1 MNYWRKLALTFL
13 LLPTVA
19 KGANLSDSSGLNAT
33 ANLIPGLIRTTDT
46 RVVIASVIAYAL
58 QWVGILF
65 IILIIYGG
73 VRWMTAR
80 GNSQQVDE
88 AKNVVKNASI
98 GLAIV
103 LLSYVITRFIIDLL
117 DTGSSNTGEDIIS
130 G

>member
-1 MNYWRKLALTFL
+1 MKYWRQLTISLL
-13 LLPTVA
+13 LLPTIA
-19 KGANLSDSSGLNAT
+19 KADLATDSGLNST
-33 ANLIPGLIRTTDT
+33 ANLIPGLIKTTDT

-88 AKNVVKNASI
+88 AKNVVKNAAI

-103 LLSYVITRFIIDLL
+103 LLSYVITRFVVTFL
-117 DTGSSNTGEDIIS
+117 DKGSTGATGTDVI
-130 G
+130 GQ